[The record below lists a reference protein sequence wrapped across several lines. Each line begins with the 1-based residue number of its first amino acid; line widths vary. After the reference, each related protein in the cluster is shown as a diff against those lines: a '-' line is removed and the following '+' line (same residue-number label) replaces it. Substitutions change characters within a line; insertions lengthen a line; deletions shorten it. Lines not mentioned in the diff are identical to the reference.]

1 MPAIPEAFFLPST
14 RFTPAY
20 LQLGL
25 TDLRRRAE
33 EALDLLRSCV
43 VCPRDCRVDRLADK
57 WALCKTGRYAIVGSF
72 FAHFGEEDCL
82 RGWNGSG
89 TIFFSMCNLRCV
101 FCFRPGAR
109 VLTDLGMQRIEE
121 IFEAAGDEVVVPG
134 GRVRFP
140 RGVRVVT
147 ATGRL
152 ATVTKAFQHPYEGTL
167 VVIKPV
173 GLPAIA
179 CTPNHELFARLDGQ
193 PTMNRVRADELTPRH
208 RLLVP
213 LPALDPPPAIDAQ
226 AVLQPFVGTYRRPA
240 RRRAPLLVLQAEA
253 ALASAGLASS
263 REVADRLGYHP
274 TYARALLARVRRGLR
289 PQEGS
294 HRNELVREGDRIR
307 FTTERGAGVPST
319 LPVTP
324 ELARLLGYY
333 CAEGHVARVAG
344 RPNSYRLVLSFGRHE
359 TSLVEEVRGLFRAVF
374 GVEARVYPR
383 QTTVTVEVGS
393 ASLALL
399 MVGLCGKG
407 SHGKHV
413 PAVLFR
419 SPEHIVRAFLEAY
432 WAGDGT
438 RQGAYIT
445 ATTVSEELAYGLAGL
460 LLRIGIHPYFYAT
473 PRPPW
478 QVIGQRVV
486 RQSTTLFLVKCRR
499 DVWEGHG
506 PSAGRRPAPACVPI
520 RSITRVPYTG
530 PVYNLEVADESH
542 SYLVNGVAVANCQNY
557 DISQLGEGRVVTPR
571 QLAAMM
577 LHLQDQGCHNLNFV
591 TPEHVVPQIL
601 EALPLAVEHGLRLPI
616 VYNTSSYDSMHS
628 LRLLDGIVDIYMP
641 DFKYWTPERARH
653 YLKAPDYPEVARR
666 VITEMHRQ
674 VGPLRL
680 DEHGLA
686 KRGLIVRH
694 LVMPGALDDT
704 RAILRWIATTL
715 GPETYVNVM
724 DQYYPAGQVGKNP
737 KYEDINRR
745 LFPAEFAEAL
755 RAAREAGL
763 VRLDVRIPRRPW
775 VRWEPVPAAA
785 AV

>member
-1 MPAIPEAFFLPST
+1 MPAVPEAFFLPST

-25 TDLRRRAE
+25 AELRRRAA

-43 VCPRDCRVDRLADK
+43 VCPRDCRVDRLADR

-72 FAHFGEEDCL
+72 FPHFGEEDCL

-109 VLTDLGMQRIEE
+109 VVTDRGMQRIEE
-121 IFEAAGDEVVVPG
+121 IFEAAGDEVVVHG

-152 ATVTKAFQHPYEGTL
+152 ATVTKAFRHPYEGTL

-179 CTPNHELFARLDGQ
+179 CTPNHELFVRLDGQ
-193 PTMNRVRADELTPRH
+193 PTMTRVRADELTTRH

-213 LPALDPPPAIDAQ
+213 LPAPGAPLAIDVQ
-226 AVLQPFVGTYRRPA
+226 AVLRPFVGTYRRPA
-240 RRRAPLLVLQAEA
+240 RRRTPLHALPAEA
-253 ALASAGLASS
+253 ALASAGLASP
-263 REVADRLGYHP
+263 RKVADRLGY
-274 TYARALLARVRRGLR
+274 
-289 PQEGS
+289 
-294 HRNELVREGDRIR
+294 
-307 FTTERGAGVPST
+307 
-319 LPVTP
+319 
-324 ELARLLGYY
+324 
-333 CAEGHVARVAG
+333 
-344 RPNSYRLVLSFGRHE
+344 
-359 TSLVEEVRGLFRAVF
+359 
-374 GVEARVYPR
+374 
-383 QTTVTVEVGS
+383 
-393 ASLALL
+393 
-399 MVGLCGKG
+399 
-407 SHGKHV
+407 
-413 PAVLFR
+413 
-419 SPEHIVRAFLEAY
+419 
-432 WAGDGT
+432 
-438 RQGAYIT
+438 
-445 ATTVSEELAYGLAGL
+445 
-460 LLRIGIHPYFYAT
+460 
-473 PRPPW
+473 
-478 QVIGQRVV
+478 
-486 RQSTTLFLVKCRR
+486 
-499 DVWEGHG
+499 G
-506 PSAGRRPAPACVPI
+506 PSPGRRPAPACVPI
-520 RSITRVPYTG
+520 RSITRVPYAG

-557 DISQLGEGRVVTPR
+557 DISQLGEGRVVTPQ

-577 LHLQDQGCHNLNFV
+577 LHLQDQGCHNINFV

-674 VGPLRL
+674 VGPLSL

-745 LFPAEFAEAL
+745 LLPAEFAEAVQ
-755 RAAREAGL
+755 AAREAGL

-775 VRWEPVPAAA
+775 VRWEPVPTAA